1 MTCCR
6 IAILQPRIVMTS
18 CDGCRLARRGVHDS
32 VTWVSNSTRDNAGK
46 MQPEGSTPGATT
58 PGGTSQDVAARAVG
72 PALAIAG
79 ILLIATNLRMPMTSA
94 SPLLPRIREDVG
106 LSAASASF
114 LISLPLLCF
123 AVFSPIVPRIA
134 ARFGLAH
141 SLFGALVAVNV
152 GIVLRSW
159 VGSFGL
165 WAGTVLIGV
174 GIAIM
179 NVLLPALIKRDFPD
193 QAGTL
198 TGVYS
203 AFQSLMAALAAAV
216 AVPIA
221 GLPGWGWQGALG
233 LTLGAGLIGLAVF
246 APQVRADHVVRRQQ
260 VLARNQVAAAAD
272 AGAGS
277 AEVEATVQAS
287 AAASP
292 AAARPRSL
300 LRSPLAWVITAFMGF
315 QSTLFYSVLTWWP
328 AIEMSSGI
336 SEESAGFHIA
346 VIQASGIVGSLVAGW
361 LMRRDVVG
369 PTVLVAVSTVIVVLA
384 GTMFVP
390 QLALLWALL
399 IGTAQGGL
407 FTVALTL
414 FGARARTPMS
424 AARLSGMAQTFG
436 YVVAASVPP
445 VLGVVREATGSWTA
459 SLWILLGVA
468 VITLV
473 AGLVSA
479 KPRYVEEH

>member
-1 MTCCR
+1 MR
-6 IAILQPRIVMTS
+6 
-18 CDGCRLARRGVHDS
+18 DS
-32 VTWVSNSTRDNAGK
+32 AAGET
-46 MQPEGSTPGATT
+46 QAPETPG
-58 PGGTSQDVAARAVG
+58 VAARAVS

-94 SPLLPRIREDVG
+94 SPLLPRIKEDVG

-141 SLFGALVAVNV
+141 SLFGALMAVNV

-159 VGSFGL
+159 IGSFGL

-193 QAGTL
+193 HAGTL

-233 LTLGAGLIGLAVF
+233 LTLGASLIGVAVF
-246 APQVRADHVVRRQQ
+246 APQVRADHVMRRAQILDRQ
-260 VLARNQVAAAAD
+260 ATDAAGNPAA
-272 AGAGS
+272 
-277 AEVEATVQAS
+277 AS

-292 AAARPRSL
+292 AAVARPRSI

-315 QSTLFYSVLTWWP
+315 QSTLFYSVLAWWP

-361 LMRRDVVG
+361 LMKRDVVG
-369 PTVLVAVSTVIVVLA
+369 STVAVAVSTVIVVLV
-384 GTMFVP
+384 GTMFAP

-436 YVVAASVPP
+436 YVIAASVPP

-459 SLWILLGVA
+459 SLGILLGIA

-473 AGLVSA
+473 SGLVSA

>member
-1 MTCCR
+1 MR
-6 IAILQPRIVMTS
+6 
-18 CDGCRLARRGVHDS
+18 DS
-32 VTWVSNSTRDNAGK
+32 ASV
-46 MQPEGSTPGATT
+46 ETPG
-58 PGGTSQDVAARAVG
+58 VAARAVS

-141 SLFGALVAVNV
+141 SLFGALIAVNV
-152 GIVLRSW
+152 GIILRSW

-193 QAGTL
+193 HAGTL

-260 VLARNQVAAAAD
+260 VLARNQVASEASD

-277 AEVEATVQAS
+277 AETAATVQAS
-287 AAASP
+287 PDTASSAASP
-292 AAARPRSL
+292 AEASPTAAARPRSL

-315 QSTLFYSVLTWWP
+315 QSTLFYSVLAWWP

-361 LMRRDVVG
+361 LMRRGVGG
-369 PTVLVAVSTVIVVLA
+369 PTVAVAVSTVIVVLV

-399 IGTAQGGL
+399 LGTAQGGL

-459 SLWILLGVA
+459 SLWILLGIA

>member
-1 MTCCR
+1 MR
-6 IAILQPRIVMTS
+6 
-18 CDGCRLARRGVHDS
+18 DS
-32 VTWVSNSTRDNAGK
+32 ASV
-46 MQPEGSTPGATT
+46 ETPSA
-58 PGGTSQDVAARAVG
+58 AARAVS

-134 ARFGLAH
+134 GRFGLAH
-141 SLFGALVAVNV
+141 SLFGALIAVNV
-152 GIVLRSW
+152 GIILRSW

-233 LTLGAGLIGLAVF
+233 LTLGAGLIGVAVF

-260 VLARNQVAAAAD
+260 VLARNQVATTSSDAE
-272 AGAGS
+272 AGA
-277 AEVEATVQAS
+277 AAS
-287 AAASP
+287 AAASPAEASP

-369 PTVLVAVSTVIVVLA
+369 STVAVAVSTVIVVLA
-384 GTMFVP
+384 GTMLAP

-399 IGTAQGGL
+399 LGTAQGGL

-459 SLWILLGVA
+459 SLWILLGIA
-468 VITLV
+468 LITLV

>member
-1 MTCCR
+1 MR
-6 IAILQPRIVMTS
+6 
-18 CDGCRLARRGVHDS
+18 DS
-32 VTWVSNSTRDNAGK
+32 AAVETQA
-46 MQPEGSTPGATT
+46 PETPG
-58 PGGTSQDVAARAVG
+58 VAARAVS

-141 SLFGALVAVNV
+141 SLFGALIAVNV
-152 GIVLRSW
+152 GIILRSW

-193 QAGTL
+193 HAGTL

-233 LTLGAGLIGLAVF
+233 LTLGAGLIGVAVF

-260 VLARNQVAAAAD
+260 VLARNQVSTVS
-272 AGAGS
+272 S
-277 AEVEATVQAS
+277 AAS

-292 AAARPRSL
+292 AAAARPRSL

-361 LMRRDVVG
+361 LMRRGVVG
-369 PTVLVAVSTVIVVLA
+369 PTVAVAVSTVIVVLV

-399 IGTAQGGL
+399 LGTAQGGL

>member
-1 MTCCR
+1 MR
-6 IAILQPRIVMTS
+6 
-18 CDGCRLARRGVHDS
+18 DS
-32 VTWVSNSTRDNAGK
+32 ASV
-46 MQPEGSTPGATT
+46 ETP
-58 PGGTSQDVAARAVG
+58 DVAARAVS

-94 SPLLPRIREDVG
+94 SPLLPRIKEDVG

-141 SLFGALVAVNV
+141 SLFGALMAVNV

-159 VGSFGL
+159 IGSFGL

-193 QAGTL
+193 HAGTL

-260 VLARNQVAAAAD
+260 VLARNQVTSEASD

-277 AEVEATVQAS
+277 AETAATVQAS
-287 AAASP
+287 PDTASSAAS
-292 AAARPRSL
+292 AGTARPRSL

-315 QSTLFYSVLTWWP
+315 QSTLFYSVLAWWP

-361 LMRRDVVG
+361 LMKRDVVG
-369 PTVLVAVSTVIVVLA
+369 STVAVAVSTVIVVLV

-436 YVVAASVPP
+436 YVIAASVPP

-459 SLWILLGVA
+459 SLWILLGIA

-479 KPRYVEEH
+479 KPRYVEEY

>member
-1 MTCCR
+1 M
-6 IAILQPRIVMTS
+6 
-18 CDGCRLARRGVHDS
+18 
-32 VTWVSNSTRDNAGK
+32 SNSMRDSASV
-46 MQPEGSTPGATT
+46 ETP
-58 PGGTSQDVAARAVG
+58 SVAARAVS

-94 SPLLPRIREDVG
+94 SPLLPRIKEDVG

-233 LTLGAGLIGLAVF
+233 LTLGAGLIGVAVF

-260 VLARNQVAAAAD
+260 VLARNQVAPAASD
-272 AGAGS
+272 AGASSDVGAAS
-277 AEVEATVQAS
+277 AEPEATGQAGPATASS

-292 AAARPRSL
+292 AEARRRSL

-369 PTVLVAVSTVIVVLA
+369 STVAVAVSTVIVVLA

-399 IGTAQGGL
+399 LGTAQGGL

-459 SLWILLGVA
+459 SLWILLGIA

>member
-1 MTCCR
+1 MR
-6 IAILQPRIVMTS
+6 
-18 CDGCRLARRGVHDS
+18 DS
-32 VTWVSNSTRDNAGK
+32 ASV
-46 MQPEGSTPGATT
+46 ETPG
-58 PGGTSQDVAARAVG
+58 VAARAVS

-141 SLFGALVAVNV
+141 SLFGALIAVNV
-152 GIVLRSW
+152 GIILRSW

-193 QAGTL
+193 HAGTL

-233 LTLGAGLIGLAVF
+233 LTLGAGLIGVAVF

-260 VLARNQVAAAAD
+260 ILARNQVSTVS
-272 AGAGS
+272 S
-277 AEVEATVQAS
+277 AAS

-292 AAARPRSL
+292 AAAARPRSL

-361 LMRRDVVG
+361 LMRRGVVG
-369 PTVLVAVSTVIVVLA
+369 PTVAVAVSTVIVVLA

-399 IGTAQGGL
+399 LGTAQGGL

>member
-1 MTCCR
+1 MR
-6 IAILQPRIVMTS
+6 
-18 CDGCRLARRGVHDS
+18 DS
-32 VTWVSNSTRDNAGK
+32 AAV
-46 MQPEGSTPGATT
+46 ETPG
-58 PGGTSQDVAARAVG
+58 VAARAVS

-141 SLFGALVAVNV
+141 SLFGALIAVNV

-193 QAGTL
+193 HAGTL

-203 AFQSLMAALAAAV
+203 AFQSLMAALAAAA

-233 LTLGAGLIGLAVF
+233 LTLGAGLIGVAVF

-260 VLARNQVAAAAD
+260 VLAHNQ
-272 AGAGS
+272 
-277 AEVEATVQAS
+277 ATPAS
-287 AAASP
+287 AAANAAASP
-292 AAARPRSL
+292 AAAARPRSL

-328 AIEMSSGI
+328 AIEMSSGV

-384 GTMFVP
+384 GTMLAP

-459 SLWILLGVA
+459 SLWILLGIA

>member
-1 MTCCR
+1 MR
-6 IAILQPRIVMTS
+6 
-18 CDGCRLARRGVHDS
+18 DS
-32 VTWVSNSTRDNAGK
+32 AAGET
-46 MQPEGSTPGATT
+46 QAPETPG
-58 PGGTSQDVAARAVG
+58 VAARAVS

-94 SPLLPRIREDVG
+94 SPLLPRIKEDVG

-134 ARFGLAH
+134 ARIGLAH
-141 SLFGALVAVNV
+141 SLFGALIAVNV

-165 WAGTVLIGV
+165 WTGTVLIGV

-193 QAGTL
+193 HAGTL

-233 LTLGAGLIGLAVF
+233 LTLGAGLIGMAVF
-246 APQVRADHVVRRQQ
+246 APQVRADHVMRRTKILDRQ
-260 VLARNQVAAAAD
+260 AADAAAAGEMSGAEAPD
-272 AGAGS
+272 A
-277 AEVEATVQAS
+277 V
-287 AAASP
+287 ASP
-292 AAARPRSL
+292 ATPASASSPAPAPASETAPPARPRSL

-315 QSTLFYSVLTWWP
+315 QSTLFYSILAWWP

-369 PTVLVAVSTVIVVLA
+369 PTVGVAVSTVIVVLA
-384 GTMFVP
+384 GTMLAP

-436 YVVAASVPP
+436 YVIAASVPP

-459 SLWILLGVA
+459 SLWILLGIA

-473 AGLVSA
+473 SGLISA

>member
-1 MTCCR
+1 MR
-6 IAILQPRIVMTS
+6 
-18 CDGCRLARRGVHDS
+18 DS
-32 VTWVSNSTRDNAGK
+32 ASV
-46 MQPEGSTPGATT
+46 ETPG
-58 PGGTSQDVAARAVG
+58 VAARAVS

-141 SLFGALVAVNV
+141 SLFGALIAVNV
-152 GIVLRSW
+152 GIILRSW

-193 QAGTL
+193 HAGTL

-260 VLARNQVAAAAD
+260 VLARNQVATAASD
-272 AGAGS
+272 AGASSDVGAAS
-277 AEVEATVQAS
+277 AETEATAQANPAIASS
-287 AAASP
+287 AASPAEASP

-315 QSTLFYSVLTWWP
+315 QSTLFYSFLTWWP

-369 PTVLVAVSTVIVVLA
+369 STVAVAVSTVIVVLA
-384 GTMFVP
+384 GTMLAP

-399 IGTAQGGL
+399 LGTAQGGL

-459 SLWILLGVA
+459 SLWILLGIA

>member
-1 MTCCR
+1 MR
-6 IAILQPRIVMTS
+6 
-18 CDGCRLARRGVHDS
+18 DS
-32 VTWVSNSTRDNAGK
+32 ASV
-46 MQPEGSTPGATT
+46 ETPG
-58 PGGTSQDVAARAVG
+58 VAARAVS

-141 SLFGALVAVNV
+141 SLFGALIAVNV
-152 GIVLRSW
+152 GIILRSW

-260 VLARNQVAAAAD
+260 VLARNQVATAAPD

-277 AEVEATVQAS
+277 AETAATVQASPATASSAAS

-292 AAARPRSL
+292 TAAARPRSL

-369 PTVLVAVSTVIVVLA
+369 STVAVAISTVIVVLV

-399 IGTAQGGL
+399 LGTAQGGL

-459 SLWILLGVA
+459 SLWILLGIA

>member
-1 MTCCR
+1 MR
-6 IAILQPRIVMTS
+6 
-18 CDGCRLARRGVHDS
+18 DS
-32 VTWVSNSTRDNAGK
+32 ASV
-46 MQPEGSTPGATT
+46 ETPG
-58 PGGTSQDVAARAVG
+58 VAARAVS

-141 SLFGALVAVNV
+141 SLFGALIAVNV
-152 GIVLRSW
+152 GIILRSW

-193 QAGTL
+193 HAGTL

-233 LTLGAGLIGLAVF
+233 LTLGAGLIGVAVF

-260 VLARNQVAAAAD
+260 VLARNQVAPAASD
-272 AGAGS
+272 AGASSDVGAAS
-277 AEVEATVQAS
+277 AEPEATGQAGPATASSAAS

-292 AAARPRSL
+292 AAAARPRSL

-361 LMRRDVVG
+361 LIRRDVVG
-369 PTVLVAVSTVIVVLA
+369 PTVAVAVSTVIVVLA
-384 GTMFVP
+384 GTMLAP

-399 IGTAQGGL
+399 LGTAQGGL

-459 SLWILLGVA
+459 SLWILLGIA

>member
-1 MTCCR
+1 M
-6 IAILQPRIVMTS
+6 
-18 CDGCRLARRGVHDS
+18 
-32 VTWVSNSTRDNAGK
+32 SNSMRDSASV
-46 MQPEGSTPGATT
+46 ETPG
-58 PGGTSQDVAARAVG
+58 VAARAVS

-141 SLFGALVAVNV
+141 SLFGALIAVNV
-152 GIVLRSW
+152 GIILRSW

-193 QAGTL
+193 HAGTL

-233 LTLGAGLIGLAVF
+233 LTLGAGLIGVAVF

-260 VLARNQVAAAAD
+260 VLARNQVATAASD
-272 AGAGS
+272 AGAGTDVGAAS
-277 AEVEATVQAS
+277 AETEATAQAGP
-287 AAASP
+287 ATASS
-292 AAARPRSL
+292 AARPRSL

-361 LMRRDVVG
+361 LMRRGVVG
-369 PTVLVAVSTVIVVLA
+369 PTVAVAVSTVIVVLA

-399 IGTAQGGL
+399 LGTAQGGL

>member
-1 MTCCR
+1 MR
-6 IAILQPRIVMTS
+6 
-18 CDGCRLARRGVHDS
+18 DS
-32 VTWVSNSTRDNAGK
+32 ASV
-46 MQPEGSTPGATT
+46 ETPG
-58 PGGTSQDVAARAVG
+58 VAARAVS

-123 AVFSPIVPRIA
+123 AVFSPIVPRLA

-141 SLFGALVAVNV
+141 SLFGALIAVNV

-193 QAGTL
+193 HAGTL

-233 LTLGAGLIGLAVF
+233 LTLGAGLSGVAVF

-260 VLARNQVAAAAD
+260 VLARNQVATASAAAN
-272 AGAGS
+272 
-277 AEVEATVQAS
+277 

-292 AAARPRSL
+292 ATARPRSL

-315 QSTLFYSVLTWWP
+315 QSTLFYSVLAWWP

-361 LMRRDVVG
+361 LMKRGVVG
-369 PTVLVAVSTVIVVLA
+369 STVAVAVSTVIVVLV
-384 GTMFVP
+384 GTMLAP

-436 YVVAASVPP
+436 YVIAASVPP

-459 SLWILLGVA
+459 SLWILLGIA

>member
-1 MTCCR
+1 
-6 IAILQPRIVMTS
+6 MTS
-18 CDGCRLARRGVHDS
+18 CDGCRLARPGKGDS
-32 VTWVSNSTRDNAGK
+32 VTKVSNSMRDSASV
-46 MQPEGSTPGATT
+46 ETPG
-58 PGGTSQDVAARAVG
+58 VAARAVS

-141 SLFGALVAVNV
+141 SLFGALIAVNV
-152 GIVLRSW
+152 GIILRSW

-193 QAGTL
+193 HAGTL

-260 VLARNQVAAAAD
+260 VLARNQVATATSD
-272 AGAGS
+272 AGASSDVGAAS
-277 AEVEATVQAS
+277 AETEATAQANPAIASS
-287 AAASP
+287 AASPAEASP

-315 QSTLFYSVLTWWP
+315 QSTLFYSVLAWWP

-361 LMRRDVVG
+361 LMKRGVVG
-369 PTVLVAVSTVIVVLA
+369 PTVAVAVSTVIVVLA
-384 GTMFVP
+384 GTMLAP

-436 YVVAASVPP
+436 YVIAASVPP

-459 SLWILLGVA
+459 SLWILLGIA

>member
-1 MTCCR
+1 MKNSSHDG
-6 IAILQPRIVMTS
+6 ASQPLPEHSRPV
-18 CDGCRLARRGVHDS
+18 
-32 VTWVSNSTRDNAGK
+32 AG
-46 MQPEGSTPGATT
+46 
-58 PGGTSQDVAARAVG
+58 VAARAVS

-94 SPLLPRIREDVG
+94 SPLLPRIKEDVG

-141 SLFGALVAVNV
+141 SLFGALIAVNV

-193 QAGTL
+193 HAGTL

-233 LTLGAGLIGLAVF
+233 LTLGAGLIGVAVF
-246 APQVRADHVVRRQQ
+246 APQVRADHVMRRAQILDRQ
-260 VLARNQVAAAAD
+260 ATDAAGNPAA
-272 AGAGS
+272 
-277 AEVEATVQAS
+277 AS

-292 AAARPRSL
+292 AAVARPRSI

-315 QSTLFYSVLTWWP
+315 QSTLFYSVLAWWP

-361 LMRRDVVG
+361 LMKRDVVG
-369 PTVLVAVSTVIVVLA
+369 STVAVAVSTVIVVLV
-384 GTMFVP
+384 GTMLAP

-436 YVVAASVPP
+436 YVIAASVPP

-459 SLWILLGVA
+459 SLWILLGIA

-473 AGLVSA
+473 SGLVSA

>member
-1 MTCCR
+1 MR
-6 IAILQPRIVMTS
+6 
-18 CDGCRLARRGVHDS
+18 DS
-32 VTWVSNSTRDNAGK
+32 ASV
-46 MQPEGSTPGATT
+46 ETPG
-58 PGGTSQDVAARAVG
+58 VAARAVS

-123 AVFSPIVPRIA
+123 AVFSPIVPRLA

-141 SLFGALVAVNV
+141 SLFGALIAVNV

-193 QAGTL
+193 HAGTL

-233 LTLGAGLIGLAVF
+233 LTLGAGLIGVAVF

-260 VLARNQVAAAAD
+260 VLARNQ
-272 AGAGS
+272 
-277 AEVEATVQAS
+277 ATPAS
-287 AAASP
+287 AAASAEASP
-292 AAARPRSL
+292 AAAARPRSL

-328 AIEMSSGI
+328 AIEMSSGV

-369 PTVLVAVSTVIVVLA
+369 STVLVAVSTVIVVLA

-399 IGTAQGGL
+399 LGTAQGGL

-436 YVVAASVPP
+436 YVVAASIPP

>member
-1 MTCCR
+1 MR
-6 IAILQPRIVMTS
+6 
-18 CDGCRLARRGVHDS
+18 DS
-32 VTWVSNSTRDNAGK
+32 ASV
-46 MQPEGSTPGATT
+46 ETP
-58 PGGTSQDVAARAVG
+58 SVAARAVS

-94 SPLLPRIREDVG
+94 SPLLPRIKEDVG

-193 QAGTL
+193 HAGTL

-260 VLARNQVAAAAD
+260 VLARNQVTSEASD

-277 AEVEATVQAS
+277 AETAATVQASPDTASSAAS

-292 AAARPRSL
+292 AAVARPRSI
-300 LRSPLAWVITAFMGF
+300 LRSPLAWVITAYMGF
-315 QSTLFYSVLTWWP
+315 QSTLFYSILAWWP

-361 LMRRDVVG
+361 LMKRDVVG
-369 PTVLVAVSTVIVVLA
+369 PTVAVAVSTVIVVLV

-390 QLALLWALL
+390 QLALLRALL

-436 YVVAASVPP
+436 YVIAASVPP

-459 SLWILLGVA
+459 SLWILLGIA

-473 AGLVSA
+473 SGLISA

>member
-1 MTCCR
+1 MR
-6 IAILQPRIVMTS
+6 
-18 CDGCRLARRGVHDS
+18 DS
-32 VTWVSNSTRDNAGK
+32 ASV
-46 MQPEGSTPGATT
+46 ETPG
-58 PGGTSQDVAARAVG
+58 VAARAVS

-141 SLFGALVAVNV
+141 SLFGALIAVNV
-152 GIVLRSW
+152 GIILRSW

-193 QAGTL
+193 HAGTL

-233 LTLGAGLIGLAVF
+233 LTLGAGLIGVAVF

-260 VLARNQVAAAAD
+260 VLARNQVATVSSAA
-272 AGAGS
+272 S
-277 AEVEATVQAS
+277 AE
-287 AAASP
+287 ASP

-369 PTVLVAVSTVIVVLA
+369 STVAVAVSTVIVVLV
-384 GTMFVP
+384 GTMLAP
-390 QLALLWALL
+390 QLALLWAVL

-459 SLWILLGVA
+459 SLWILLGIA

>member
-1 MTCCR
+1 
-6 IAILQPRIVMTS
+6 
-18 CDGCRLARRGVHDS
+18 
-32 VTWVSNSTRDNAGK
+32 
-46 MQPEGSTPGATT
+46 
-58 PGGTSQDVAARAVG
+58 
-72 PALAIAG
+72 
-79 ILLIATNLRMPMTSA
+79 MTSA
-94 SPLLPRIREDVG
+94 SPLLPRIKEDVG

-141 SLFGALVAVNV
+141 SLFGALIAVNV

-165 WAGTVLIGV
+165 WAGTILIGV

-193 QAGTL
+193 HAGTL

-233 LTLGAGLIGLAVF
+233 LTLGAGLIGVAVF
-246 APQVRADHVVRRQQ
+246 APQVRADHVMRRQQ
-260 VLARNQVAAAAD
+260 VLDRQAAD
-272 AGAGS
+272 AAGNP
-277 AEVEATVQAS
+277 AAAS
-287 AAASP
+287 AATSP
-292 AAARPRSL
+292 AAVARPRSL

-315 QSTLFYSVLTWWP
+315 QSTVFYSVLTWWP

-369 PTVLVAVSTVIVVLA
+369 STVLVAVSTVIVVLA

-445 VLGVVREATGSWTA
+445 VLGLVREATGSWTA
-459 SLWILLGVA
+459 SLWILLGIA

-473 AGLVSA
+473 AGMVSA

>member
-1 MTCCR
+1 MR
-6 IAILQPRIVMTS
+6 
-18 CDGCRLARRGVHDS
+18 DS
-32 VTWVSNSTRDNAGK
+32 AGK
-46 MQPEGSTPGATT
+46 KQPEGSTPGIETQGVET
-58 PGGTSQDVAARAVG
+58 PGVAARAVS

-123 AVFSPIVPRIA
+123 AVFSPIVPRLA

-260 VLARNQVAAAAD
+260 VLARSQVASEASD

-277 AEVEATVQAS
+277 AETEGTAQAS
-287 AAASP
+287 PATASS

-315 QSTLFYSVLTWWP
+315 QSTLFYSVLAWWP

-361 LMRRDVVG
+361 LMKRGVVG
-369 PTVLVAVSTVIVVLA
+369 STVAVAVSTVIVVLV

-390 QLALLWALL
+390 QLALLWALM

-414 FGARARTPMS
+414 FGARARTPMA

-459 SLWILLGVA
+459 SLWILLGIA

>member
-1 MTCCR
+1 MR
-6 IAILQPRIVMTS
+6 
-18 CDGCRLARRGVHDS
+18 DS
-32 VTWVSNSTRDNAGK
+32 AAV
-46 MQPEGSTPGATT
+46 ETPG
-58 PGGTSQDVAARAVG
+58 VAARAVS

-141 SLFGALVAVNV
+141 SLFGALIAVNV
-152 GIVLRSW
+152 GIILRSW

-193 QAGTL
+193 HAGTL

-233 LTLGAGLIGLAVF
+233 LTLGAGLIGVAVF

-260 VLARNQVAAAAD
+260 VLARNQVSTVS
-272 AGAGS
+272 S
-277 AEVEATVQAS
+277 AAS

-292 AAARPRSL
+292 AAAARPRSL

-361 LMRRDVVG
+361 LMRRGVVG
-369 PTVLVAVSTVIVVLA
+369 PTVAVAVSTVIVVLA

-399 IGTAQGGL
+399 LGTAQGGL

>member
-1 MTCCR
+1 MR
-6 IAILQPRIVMTS
+6 
-18 CDGCRLARRGVHDS
+18 DS
-32 VTWVSNSTRDNAGK
+32 ASV
-46 MQPEGSTPGATT
+46 ETPG
-58 PGGTSQDVAARAVG
+58 VAARAVS

-141 SLFGALVAVNV
+141 SLFGALIAVNV
-152 GIVLRSW
+152 GIILRSW

-193 QAGTL
+193 HAGTL

-260 VLARNQVAAAAD
+260 VLARNQVATAASD
-272 AGAGS
+272 AGASSDVGAAS
-277 AEVEATVQAS
+277 AETEATAQANPAIASS
-287 AAASP
+287 AASPAEASP

-369 PTVLVAVSTVIVVLA
+369 STVAVAVSTVIVVLA
-384 GTMFVP
+384 GTMLAP

-399 IGTAQGGL
+399 LGTAQGGL

-459 SLWILLGVA
+459 SLWILLGIA

>member
-1 MTCCR
+1 M
-6 IAILQPRIVMTS
+6 
-18 CDGCRLARRGVHDS
+18 
-32 VTWVSNSTRDNAGK
+32 
-46 MQPEGSTPGATT
+46 
-58 PGGTSQDVAARAVG
+58 
-72 PALAIAG
+72 
-79 ILLIATNLRMPMTSA
+79 
-94 SPLLPRIREDVG
+94 
-106 LSAASASF
+106 
-114 LISLPLLCF
+114 
-123 AVFSPIVPRIA
+123 
-134 ARFGLAH
+134 
-141 SLFGALVAVNV
+141 
-152 GIVLRSW
+152 
-159 VGSFGL
+159 
-165 WAGTVLIGV
+165 
-174 GIAIM
+174 
-179 NVLLPALIKRDFPD
+179 LLPALIKRDFPD
-193 QAGTL
+193 HAGTL

-233 LTLGAGLIGLAVF
+233 LTLGAGLIGVAVF

-260 VLARNQVAAAAD
+260 VLARNQVGPAASD
-272 AGAGS
+272 AGASSDVGAAS
-277 AEVEATVQAS
+277 AETEATAQANPAIAS
-287 AAASP
+287 SAASP
-292 AAARPRSL
+292 AEASPATARPRSL

-361 LMRRDVVG
+361 LMRRGVVG
-369 PTVLVAVSTVIVVLA
+369 PTVAVAVSTVIVVLV

-399 IGTAQGGL
+399 LGTAQGGL

-459 SLWILLGVA
+459 SLWILLGIA

>member
-1 MTCCR
+1 MR
-6 IAILQPRIVMTS
+6 
-18 CDGCRLARRGVHDS
+18 DS
-32 VTWVSNSTRDNAGK
+32 ASV
-46 MQPEGSTPGATT
+46 ETPG
-58 PGGTSQDVAARAVG
+58 VAARAVS

-141 SLFGALVAVNV
+141 SLFGALIAVNV
-152 GIVLRSW
+152 GIILRSW

-193 QAGTL
+193 HAGTL

-260 VLARNQVAAAAD
+260 VLARNQVATATSD
-272 AGAGS
+272 AGASSDVGAAS
-277 AEVEATVQAS
+277 AETEATAQANPAIASS
-287 AAASP
+287 AASPAEASP

-315 QSTLFYSVLTWWP
+315 QSTLFYSVLAWWP

-361 LMRRDVVG
+361 LMKRGVVG
-369 PTVLVAVSTVIVVLA
+369 PTVAVAVSTVIVVLA
-384 GTMFVP
+384 GTMLAP

-436 YVVAASVPP
+436 YVIAASVPP

-459 SLWILLGVA
+459 SLWILLGIA

>member
-1 MTCCR
+1 MR
-6 IAILQPRIVMTS
+6 
-18 CDGCRLARRGVHDS
+18 DS
-32 VTWVSNSTRDNAGK
+32 ASV
-46 MQPEGSTPGATT
+46 ETPGA
-58 PGGTSQDVAARAVG
+58 AARAVS

-141 SLFGALVAVNV
+141 SLFGALIAVNV
-152 GIVLRSW
+152 GIILRSW

-193 QAGTL
+193 HAGTL

-233 LTLGAGLIGLAVF
+233 LTLGAGLIGVAVF

-260 VLARNQVAAAAD
+260 VLARNQVGPAASDAEAGTAEPAAT
-272 AGAGS
+272 AQANPAIASS
-277 AEVEATVQAS
+277 AVSPAE
-287 AAASP
+287 ASP

-369 PTVLVAVSTVIVVLA
+369 STVAVAISTVIVVLV

-399 IGTAQGGL
+399 LGTAQGGL

-459 SLWILLGVA
+459 SLWILLGIA

>member
-1 MTCCR
+1 M
-6 IAILQPRIVMTS
+6 
-18 CDGCRLARRGVHDS
+18 
-32 VTWVSNSTRDNAGK
+32 SNSMRDSASV
-46 MQPEGSTPGATT
+46 ETPG
-58 PGGTSQDVAARAVG
+58 VAARAVS

-141 SLFGALVAVNV
+141 SLFGALIAVNV
-152 GIVLRSW
+152 GIILRSW

-193 QAGTL
+193 HAGTL

-233 LTLGAGLIGLAVF
+233 LTLGAGLIGVAVF

-260 VLARNQVAAAAD
+260 VLARNQVATAASD
-272 AGAGS
+272 AGAGTDVGAAS
-277 AEVEATVQAS
+277 AETEATAQAGPATASS

-292 AAARPRSL
+292 AEASPTAAARPRSL

-369 PTVLVAVSTVIVVLA
+369 STVAVAISTVIVVLV

-399 IGTAQGGL
+399 LGTAQGGL

-459 SLWILLGVA
+459 SLWILLGIA

>member
-1 MTCCR
+1 MKNSSHDG
-6 IAILQPRIVMTS
+6 ASQPLPEQSRP
-18 CDGCRLARRGVHDS
+18 A
-32 VTWVSNSTRDNAGK
+32 AG
-46 MQPEGSTPGATT
+46 
-58 PGGTSQDVAARAVG
+58 VAARAVS

-94 SPLLPRIREDVG
+94 SPLLPRIKEDVG

-141 SLFGALVAVNV
+141 ALFGALVAVNV

-193 QAGTL
+193 HAGTL

-233 LTLGAGLIGLAVF
+233 LTLGAGLIGVAVF
-246 APQVRADHVVRRQQ
+246 TPQVRADHVMRRQQ
-260 VLARNQVAAAAD
+260 VLDRQAAD
-272 AGAGS
+272 AAGNP
-277 AEVEATVQAS
+277 AAAS

-292 AAARPRSL
+292 AAVARPRSI
-300 LRSPLAWVITAFMGF
+300 LRSPLAWVITAYMGF
-315 QSTLFYSVLTWWP
+315 QSTLFYSILAWWP

-361 LMRRDVVG
+361 LMKRDVVG
-369 PTVLVAVSTVIVVLA
+369 STVAVAVSTVIVVLV

-436 YVVAASVPP
+436 YVIAASVPP

-459 SLWILLGVA
+459 SLWILLGIA

>member
-1 MTCCR
+1 MR
-6 IAILQPRIVMTS
+6 
-18 CDGCRLARRGVHDS
+18 DS
-32 VTWVSNSTRDNAGK
+32 ASV
-46 MQPEGSTPGATT
+46 ETPG
-58 PGGTSQDVAARAVG
+58 VAARAVS

-141 SLFGALVAVNV
+141 SLFGALIAVNV
-152 GIVLRSW
+152 GIILRSW

-193 QAGTL
+193 HAGTL

-233 LTLGAGLIGLAVF
+233 LTLGAGLIGVAVF

-260 VLARNQVAAAAD
+260 VLARNQVATAASD

-277 AEVEATVQAS
+277 AEPEATAQANPATASS
-287 AAASP
+287 AASPAEASP

-361 LMRRDVVG
+361 LMRRGVVG
-369 PTVLVAVSTVIVVLA
+369 PTVAVAVSTVIVVLA

-399 IGTAQGGL
+399 LGTAQGGL

>member
-1 MTCCR
+1 MR
-6 IAILQPRIVMTS
+6 
-18 CDGCRLARRGVHDS
+18 DS
-32 VTWVSNSTRDNAGK
+32 ASV
-46 MQPEGSTPGATT
+46 ETPG
-58 PGGTSQDVAARAVG
+58 VAARAVS

-141 SLFGALVAVNV
+141 SLFGALIAVNV
-152 GIVLRSW
+152 GIILRSW

-193 QAGTL
+193 HAGTL

-260 VLARNQVAAAAD
+260 VLARNQVATAASD
-272 AGAGS
+272 AGASSDVGAAS
-277 AEVEATVQAS
+277 ADTEATAQANPAIASS
-287 AAASP
+287 AASPAEASP

-369 PTVLVAVSTVIVVLA
+369 STVAVAVSTVIVVLA
-384 GTMFVP
+384 GTMLAP

-399 IGTAQGGL
+399 LGTAQGGL

-459 SLWILLGVA
+459 SLWILLGIA

>member
-1 MTCCR
+1 M
-6 IAILQPRIVMTS
+6 
-18 CDGCRLARRGVHDS
+18 
-32 VTWVSNSTRDNAGK
+32 SNSMRDSAGK
-46 MQPEGSTPGATT
+46 KRPEGSTPAVET
-58 PGGTSQDVAARAVG
+58 PGVENPGVAARAVS

-123 AVFSPIVPRIA
+123 AVFSPIVPQIA

-141 SLFGALVAVNV
+141 SLFGALIAVNV
-152 GIVLRSW
+152 GIISRSW

-193 QAGTL
+193 HAGTL

-233 LTLGAGLIGLAVF
+233 LTLGAGLIGVAVF

-260 VLARNQVAAAAD
+260 VLARNQVSTVS
-272 AGAGS
+272 S
-277 AEVEATVQAS
+277 AAS

-292 AAARPRSL
+292 AAAARPRSL

-361 LMRRDVVG
+361 LMRRGVVG
-369 PTVLVAVSTVIVVLA
+369 PTVAVAVSTVIVVLV

-399 IGTAQGGL
+399 LGTAQGGL

-436 YVVAASVPP
+436 YVIAASVPP
-445 VLGVVREATGSWTA
+445 VLGVVREVTGSWTA
-459 SLWILLGVA
+459 SLWILLGIA

>member
-1 MTCCR
+1 
-6 IAILQPRIVMTS
+6 
-18 CDGCRLARRGVHDS
+18 
-32 VTWVSNSTRDNAGK
+32 
-46 MQPEGSTPGATT
+46 
-58 PGGTSQDVAARAVG
+58 
-72 PALAIAG
+72 
-79 ILLIATNLRMPMTSA
+79 MTSA
-94 SPLLPRIREDVG
+94 SPLLPRIKEDVG

-141 SLFGALVAVNV
+141 ALFGALVAVNV

-193 QAGTL
+193 HAGTL

-233 LTLGAGLIGLAVF
+233 LTLGAGLIGVAVF
-246 APQVRADHVVRRQQ
+246 TPQVRADHVMRRQQ
-260 VLARNQVAAAAD
+260 VLDRQAAD
-272 AGAGS
+272 AAGNP
-277 AEVEATVQAS
+277 AAAS

-292 AAARPRSL
+292 AAVARPRSI
-300 LRSPLAWVITAFMGF
+300 LRSPLAWVITAYMGF
-315 QSTLFYSVLTWWP
+315 QSTLFYSILAWWP

-361 LMRRDVVG
+361 LMKRDVVG
-369 PTVLVAVSTVIVVLA
+369 STVAVAVSTVIVVLV

-436 YVVAASVPP
+436 YVIAASVPP

-459 SLWILLGVA
+459 SLWILLGIA

>member
-1 MTCCR
+1 M
-6 IAILQPRIVMTS
+6 
-18 CDGCRLARRGVHDS
+18 
-32 VTWVSNSTRDNAGK
+32 
-46 MQPEGSTPGATT
+46 
-58 PGGTSQDVAARAVG
+58 
-72 PALAIAG
+72 
-79 ILLIATNLRMPMTSA
+79 
-94 SPLLPRIREDVG
+94 
-106 LSAASASF
+106 
-114 LISLPLLCF
+114 
-123 AVFSPIVPRIA
+123 
-134 ARFGLAH
+134 
-141 SLFGALVAVNV
+141 
-152 GIVLRSW
+152 
-159 VGSFGL
+159 
-165 WAGTVLIGV
+165 LIGV

-193 QAGTL
+193 HAGTL

-233 LTLGAGLIGLAVF
+233 LTLGAGLIGMAVF
-246 APQVRADHVVRRQQ
+246 APQVRADHVMRRTKILDRQ
-260 VLARNQVAAAAD
+260 AADAAAAGEMSGAEAPD
-272 AGAGS
+272 A
-277 AEVEATVQAS
+277 V
-287 AAASP
+287 ASP
-292 AAARPRSL
+292 ATPASASSPAPAPASETAPPARPRSL

-315 QSTLFYSVLTWWP
+315 QSTLFYSILAWWP

-361 LMRRDVVG
+361 LMKRGVVA
-369 PTVLVAVSTVIVVLA
+369 PTVAVAVSTVITVLV
-384 GTMFVP
+384 GTMLAP

-399 IGTAQGGL
+399 IGTALGGL
-407 FTVALTL
+407 FTIALTL

-436 YVVAASVPP
+436 YVIAASVPP
-445 VLGVVREATGSWTA
+445 VLGVVHEATGSWTA
-459 SLWILLGVA
+459 SLWILLGIA

-479 KPRYVEEH
+479 KPRYVEEY

>member
-1 MTCCR
+1 M
-6 IAILQPRIVMTS
+6 
-18 CDGCRLARRGVHDS
+18 
-32 VTWVSNSTRDNAGK
+32 SNSMRDSASV
-46 MQPEGSTPGATT
+46 ETPG
-58 PGGTSQDVAARAVG
+58 VAARAVS

-141 SLFGALVAVNV
+141 SLFGALIAVNV
-152 GIVLRSW
+152 GIILRSW

-193 QAGTL
+193 HAGTL

-233 LTLGAGLIGLAVF
+233 LTLGAGLIGVAVF

-260 VLARNQVAAAAD
+260 ILARNQVSTVS
-272 AGAGS
+272 S
-277 AEVEATVQAS
+277 AAS

-292 AAARPRSL
+292 AAAARPRSL

-361 LMRRDVVG
+361 LMRRGVVG
-369 PTVLVAVSTVIVVLA
+369 PTVAVAVSTVIVVLA

-399 IGTAQGGL
+399 LGTAQGGL

>member
-1 MTCCR
+1 MR
-6 IAILQPRIVMTS
+6 
-18 CDGCRLARRGVHDS
+18 DS
-32 VTWVSNSTRDNAGK
+32 ASV
-46 MQPEGSTPGATT
+46 ETP
-58 PGGTSQDVAARAVG
+58 SVAARAVS

-94 SPLLPRIREDVG
+94 SPLLPRIREDMG

-141 SLFGALVAVNV
+141 SLFGALIAVNV
-152 GIVLRSW
+152 GIILRSW

-193 QAGTL
+193 HAGTL

-260 VLARNQVAAAAD
+260 VLARNQVASAASD

-277 AEVEATVQAS
+277 AETAATVQAS
-287 AAASP
+287 PDTASSAASP
-292 AAARPRSL
+292 AEASPTAAARPRSL

-315 QSTLFYSVLTWWP
+315 QSTLFYSVLAWWP

-361 LMRRDVVG
+361 LMKRGVVG
-369 PTVLVAVSTVIVVLA
+369 STVAVAVSTVIVVLV

-399 IGTAQGGL
+399 LGTAQGGL

-459 SLWILLGVA
+459 SLWILLGIA

>member
-1 MTCCR
+1 MR
-6 IAILQPRIVMTS
+6 
-18 CDGCRLARRGVHDS
+18 DS
-32 VTWVSNSTRDNAGK
+32 ASV
-46 MQPEGSTPGATT
+46 ETPG
-58 PGGTSQDVAARAVG
+58 VAARAVS

-141 SLFGALVAVNV
+141 SLFGALIAVNV
-152 GIVLRSW
+152 GIILRSW

-193 QAGTL
+193 HAGTL

-233 LTLGAGLIGLAVF
+233 LTLGAGLIGVAVF

-260 VLARNQVAAAAD
+260 VLTRNQVATAASD

-277 AEVEATVQAS
+277 AEPEATAQANPATASS
-287 AAASP
+287 AASPAEASP

-315 QSTLFYSVLTWWP
+315 QSTLFYSVLAWWP

-361 LMRRDVVG
+361 LMKRGVVG
-369 PTVLVAVSTVIVVLA
+369 STVLVAVSTVIVVLV
-384 GTMFVP
+384 GTMLAP
-390 QLALLWALL
+390 QLALLWALM

-436 YVVAASVPP
+436 YVIAASVPP

-459 SLWILLGVA
+459 SLWILLGIA

>member
-1 MTCCR
+1 
-6 IAILQPRIVMTS
+6 
-18 CDGCRLARRGVHDS
+18 
-32 VTWVSNSTRDNAGK
+32 
-46 MQPEGSTPGATT
+46 
-58 PGGTSQDVAARAVG
+58 
-72 PALAIAG
+72 
-79 ILLIATNLRMPMTSA
+79 MTSA

-141 SLFGALVAVNV
+141 SLFGALIAVNV
-152 GIVLRSW
+152 GIISRSW

-193 QAGTL
+193 HAGTL

-233 LTLGAGLIGLAVF
+233 LTLGAGLIGVAVF

-260 VLARNQVAAAAD
+260 VLARNQV
-272 AGAGS
+272 S
-277 AEVEATVQAS
+277 TVS
-287 AAASP
+287 SAASP
-292 AAARPRSL
+292 AEASPAAAARPRSL

-369 PTVLVAVSTVIVVLA
+369 STVAVAVSTVIVVLA
-384 GTMFVP
+384 GTMLAP

-399 IGTAQGGL
+399 LGTAQGGL

-459 SLWILLGVA
+459 SLWILLGIA